1 MINRS
6 DIAIHLERSIRTGFL
21 VGKKEYSPVSKPFVR
36 ETPSDGAFETY
47 GDMGVTPW
55 PVGNAGKQGAAGT
68 DSKLKAP
75 KVNQMT
81 GSTQIQILGGEE
93 KGLVVYNVD
102 WEVAIG
108 ITHNAIDDDRIGDIE
123 AWARTA
129 GANFER
135 HKDFLVFDAL
145 ANGAAT
151 TKYGACYDGLSF
163 FNAAHKDPGAAY
175 QTNQTNVFALA
186 LSLDNFETV
195 KVAASKFLNGIG
207 QPVGLAHNLLVVPP
221 DLERI
226 AAQIV
231 GNQEDYATADRKIN
245 PYSGKTQMIVAPGG
259 WLGTTKWFLID
270 PTLPQKP
277 LMLQLRK
284 NPELTITDDELTGDG
299 GVRYYKWHSRYS
311 VFYGDWRLAVKGND

>member
-6 DIAIHLERSIRTGFL
+6 DIALHLEQSIRTGFL
-21 VGKKEYSPVSKPFVR
+21 VGKKEYQPVSKPFVR

-47 GDMGVTPW
+47 GDMGATPW
-55 PVGNAGKQGAAGT
+55 PVGNAGKQGAQGV
-68 DSKLKAP
+68 DPRLKVP

-81 GSTQIQILGGEE
+81 GATQIQILGGEE
-93 KGLVVYNVD
+93 KGLIVYNVD

-108 ITHNAIDDDRIGDIE
+108 ITHDAIDDDRIGDL
-123 AWARTA
+123 ATWAQTA
-129 GANFER
+129 GGNFER

-145 ANGAAT
+145 ANGAST
-151 TKYGACYDGLSF
+151 TKYGAGYDNLSF
-163 FNAAHKDPGAAY
+163 FNNAHKDPGATY
-175 QTNQTNVFALA
+175 QTAQSNVFALA

-207 QPVGLAHNLLVVPP
+207 QPVGLSHNLLVVPP
-221 DLERI
+221 DLERT
-226 AAQIV
+226 AVQIT
-231 GNQEDYATADRKIN
+231 GNPYDYATALRAIN
-245 PYSGKTQMIVAPGG
+245 PYSGGIKPLVAPGG

-270 PTLPQKP
+270 TSLPQKP
-277 LMLQLRK
+277 IMLQLRK

-299 GVRYYKWHSRYS
+299 GVRYYKWHARYS